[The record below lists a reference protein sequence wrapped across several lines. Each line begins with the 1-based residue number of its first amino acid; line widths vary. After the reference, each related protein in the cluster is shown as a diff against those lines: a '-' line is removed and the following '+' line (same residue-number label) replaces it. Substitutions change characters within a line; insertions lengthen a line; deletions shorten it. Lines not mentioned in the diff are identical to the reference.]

1 MSGRGAGLSG
11 HGGRLSGRRYAH
23 VLGAFW
29 QVSLAE
35 ELQYRGNFL
44 ASLLNTVFW
53 MAMAL
58 LTAGVFFRQTDAL
71 GGWSFW
77 QVVVLLGV
85 FNAVAGVVEG
95 VLRPNIGKLVEHVRR
110 GSLDLILV
118 KPVDAQFMVS
128 FRQLVFWNV
137 SDVLLGLGL
146 SAYGLHRLHITPA
159 ALDIAAFAIAVC
171 AAVAIVYAVWLGLM
185 TLAFWFV
192 AVENLAVL
200 FDALYETAR
209 FPVSAYPPV
218 LRFLLVYL
226 VPIAWITTVPAGML
240 TGHGSL
246 LRALEAAG
254 VALLALTLTR
264 LLWRA
269 ALRRYTSAG
278 G

>member
-1 MSGRGAGLSG
+1 MSW
-11 HGGRLSGRRYAH
+11 RRYAR

-29 QVSLAE
+29 QVNVAQ
-35 ELQYRGNFL
+35 ELQYRANFF
-44 ASLLNTVFW
+44 ASMLNTVFW
-53 MAMAL
+53 LAMAL
-58 LTAGVFFRQTDAL
+58 LTAGVFFRQTNAL

-85 FNAVAGVVEG
+85 FNAVAGVVEA
-95 VLRPNIGKLVEHVRR
+95 VLRPNIGQLVQHVRR

-128 FRQLVFWNV
+128 FRQLVFWNI
-137 SDVLLGLGL
+137 SDVVLGLGL
-146 SAYGLHRLHITPA
+146 SAYGLHRLHVTPTP
-159 ALDIAAFAIAVC
+159 LEGAAFLIAVW
-171 AAVAIVYAVWLGLM
+171 AAVAIVYALWLSLM

-209 FPVSAYPPV
+209 FPVSAYPPM

-226 VPIAWITTVPAGML
+226 VPIAWITTVPAGTL

-246 LRALEAAG
+246 VRALEAAG
-254 VALLALTLTR
+254 VALLALGLTR
-264 LLWRA
+264 LLWRT
-269 ALRRYTSAG
+269 ALGHYTSAG

>member
-1 MSGRGAGLSG
+1 MSL
-11 HGGRLSGRRYAH
+11 RRYAR

-29 QVSLAE
+29 RVNVAL
-35 ELQYRGNFL
+35 ELQYRANFF

-53 MAMAL
+53 LAMAL
-58 LTAGVFFRQTDAL
+58 LTAGIFFRQTNAL

-85 FNAVAGVVEG
+85 FNAVAGVVEA
-95 VLRPNIGKLVEHVRR
+95 VLRPNIGQLVQHVRR

-128 FRQLVFWNV
+128 FRHLVFWNV
-137 SDVLLGLGL
+137 TDIVLGLGL
-146 SAYGLHRLHITPA
+146 SAYGLHRLHATPT
-159 ALDIAAFAIAVC
+159 LLEGVAFLIAVG

-209 FPVSAYPPV
+209 FPVSAYPPM

-240 TGHGSL
+240 TGHASL
-246 LRALEAAG
+246 VRALEAAG
-254 VALLALTLTR
+254 VALLALGLTR
-264 LLWRA
+264 LLWRT
-269 ALRRYTSAG
+269 ALSRYTSAG